1 MLLVLVSG
9 LLQWPP
15 FGFKLMECYLGR
27 FALLLQHKCL
37 NDSDDNN
44 YDNDNGG
51 NNDDDDDDNEDDD
64 YVDVDSGGNYDYD
77 NDDDNE
83 DDDYVDND
91 SGGNYDY
98 DNDDDDNDDDYIY
111 CFVVIYLD
119 ISNYNTFSENCV
131 LYKKKGE

>member
-64 YVDVDSGGNYDYD
+64 YVDVDSGGNNDD
-77 NDDDNE
+77 DDDNE

-131 LYKKKGE
+131 LYKMKGE